1 MKILNFLT
9 GNSNS
14 LTNIVKSNND
24 KQFSLAWYNY
34 IPALLSNGFSILFS
48 SSIIFELRN
57 FLSGWV
63 LIILTV
69 FVLLFLILNEYTKVQ
84 ELRKLVKGSK
94 NALLPFIITF
104 LISITLASIGIYF
117 ITNKSMEIK
126 DNSNIE
132 KNINITNTNLKY
144 ESQILDVNKT
154 NIFENSKEFDV
165 LNKDLYYWQHISA
178 SSLEERNNIRNKIA
192 EIQGKINDSRQV
204 YKENVQKLISN
215 INSLKQQEISVINAK
230 YNKVNNNQQRNNFIS
245 YIFLSLIIITEFA
258 TIILNKN
265 IAEKQIK
272 IAEFTDGEMAKTY
285 IVVRNTLTTLYMT
298 KDLNGETNIE
308 KMKYSSANKD
318 NFLNW
323 EVIMRYYNLFISF
336 GILDEGYVAEISNG
350 DKVKKVLT
358 NKIIMPENQA
368 QILIDNYFNKALK
381 MGL

>member
-1 MKILNFLT
+1 MKKIFNFA
-9 GNSNS
+9 GSGNS
-14 LTNIVKSNND
+14 LTNLVKHNND

-34 IPALLSNGFSILFS
+34 IPALLSNTFSIIFS
-48 SSIIFELRN
+48 SSVIFELRN
-57 FLSGWV
+57 VLSGWV
-63 LIILTV
+63 LALLSTFI
-69 FVLLFLILNEYTKVQ
+69 LLFLILNEVTKVQ
-84 ELRKLVKGSK
+84 ELRKVVKGKKESLI
-94 NALLPFIITF
+94 AFVITF
-104 LISITLASIGIYF
+104 VISITLASIGIWF
-117 ITNKSMEIK
+117 FTNKSMEVK

-132 KNINITNTNLKY
+132 KNINITNVNLKY
-144 ESQILDVNKT
+144 DNQVQAVYNS
-154 NIFENSKEFDV
+154 NIFENSKEFEV
-165 LNKDLYYWQHISA
+165 LNKDLYYWQHVSA
-178 SSLEERNNIRNKIA
+178 SGLDERNNIRNRIA
-192 EIQGKINDSRQV
+192 EIQGKINASREA
-204 YKENVQKLISN
+204 YKANVEKLISS
-215 INSLKQQEISVINAK
+215 INVLKQQEISTINAK
-230 YNKVNNNQQRNNFIS
+230 YNRTNNNTQKNNFIS

-265 IAEKQIK
+265 IAEKQLK